1 MGVPGTVNML
11 SRLSFIRTSISF
23 LFWALSLFLYA
34 TCKTITTSTAELS
47 LLRNLWYPDQHKVTW
62 EEVDIPPIIKFE
74 KSNKKWDILVC
85 AGCDSWVTTLPIN
98 ISTKCTVVLA
108 QLTAREDR
116 LSLSFLSKILILL
129 FLEILQMFYM
139 INYELKYYY
148 SLLFDKILD

>member
-1 MGVPGTVNML
+1 MCV
-11 SRLSFIRTSISF
+11 
-23 LFWALSLFLYA
+23 
-34 TCKTITTSTAELS
+34 
-47 LLRNLWYPDQHKVTW
+47 
-62 EEVDIPPIIKFE
+62 
-74 KSNKKWDILVC
+74 
-85 AGCDSWVTTLPIN
+85 GCDSWVTTLPIN

-139 INYELKYYY
+139 INYELEYYY